1 VSLCLVDYGAIRCSS
16 PADVRPS
23 RFDSKF
29 SMPPWLFVG
38 LMSCDWTCY
47 PYIDVVMSIIDSLLM
62 SRMNGFVISFWV
74 SKDRL
79 EIGIILLLRLSNV
92 LNSILLFTFEISRSS
107 RRIALAVVAVDAGV
121 AFLFLLSLM
130 SFEWVGF

>member
-1 VSLCLVDYGAIRCSS
+1 
-16 PADVRPS
+16 
-23 RFDSKF
+23 
-29 SMPPWLFVG
+29 
-38 LMSCDWTCY
+38 
-47 PYIDVVMSIIDSLLM
+47 
-62 SRMNGFVISFWV
+62 MNGFVISFWV

>member
-1 VSLCLVDYGAIRCSS
+1 
-16 PADVRPS
+16 
-23 RFDSKF
+23 
-29 SMPPWLFVG
+29 
-38 LMSCDWTCY
+38 
-47 PYIDVVMSIIDSLLM
+47 
-62 SRMNGFVISFWV
+62 MNGFVISFWV

-130 SFEWVGF
+130 SFEEVGF